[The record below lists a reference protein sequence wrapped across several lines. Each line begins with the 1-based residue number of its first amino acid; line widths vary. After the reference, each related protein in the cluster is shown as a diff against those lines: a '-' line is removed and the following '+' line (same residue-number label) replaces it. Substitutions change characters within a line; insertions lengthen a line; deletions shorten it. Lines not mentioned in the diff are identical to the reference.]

1 MTDEIV
7 RRSLL
12 SHTPLTGWFRYVD
25 LFQLM
30 PAPLG
35 APRPPSPM
43 GDHPLILELRA
54 DPRIPPDR
62 ETDSWHRDLFERER
76 LKVLSP
82 GATDDGLAAVRRGM
96 QWLRTEALVKELTVS

>member
-43 GDHPLILELRA
+43 GDH
-54 DPRIPPDR
+54 PRIPPDR